1 MTKKTKKR
9 IKNVVKILVSLL
21 IVVALFLGTAYLVV
35 ADMLKNV
42 EYVDPDDEDF
52 IVSQIPQDPDDVP
65 SDVPDT
71 DSDIIASYE
80 TIITGDLAAR
90 LPIVKSTDKITNI
103 LLVGC
108 DSRGLNFRGR
118 TDTMMVITINETRR
132 KIVITSIMRDSY
144 VLIPTVNDKNRI
156 NASYAFGGESLLIKT
171 IKNNIG
177 ISIDRYVTVNFAV
190 FREFVDDLG
199 GVDLYLEPGEFGN
212 AYSAFLEH
220 SVKKGRRTAEEVEA
234 LKKGGTFHAT
244 GAEALSYVRMRHTG
258 SGDFARTE
266 RQRKFMKIMI
276 DKFAA
281 MPVTDII
288 GLLNKYLGEVRT
300 TLSQEELMGYILKLA
315 TYLTYDM
322 DMGRIPA
329 DGTWQYLNI
338 GGRSMVGVDFA
349 ENLKIWNKRVYG

>member
-1 MTKKTKKR
+1 MR
-9 IKNVVKILVSLL
+9 V
-21 IVVALFLGTAYLVV
+21 
-35 ADMLKNV
+35 M
-42 EYVDPDDEDF
+42 YVH
-52 IVSQIPQDPDDVP
+52 IPY
-65 SDVPDT
+65 S
-71 DSDIIASYE
+71 SS
-80 TIITGDLAAR
+80 
-90 LPIVKSTDKITNI
+90 
-103 LLVGC
+103 
-108 DSRGLNFRGR
+108 
-118 TDTMMVITINETRR
+118 
-132 KIVITSIMRDSY
+132 
-144 VLIPTVNDKNRI
+144 NRI
-156 NASYAFGGESLLIKT
+156 NAAYAFGGESLLIKT

-258 SGDFARTE
+258 NGDFARTE

-300 TLSQEELMGYILKLA
+300 TLSQDELMGYILKLA